1 MENKKEEIIQPLT
14 DEELEVASGGGDD
27 GFRPGDAWRRCSA
40 CGMLNKGSTCSH
52 RGRPLK

>member
-52 RGRPLK
+52 CGRPLK